1 MESLF
6 FLLIPLL
13 AIGYWWASNQP
24 QTFINQ
30 PPAWWFKISSILFIV
45 AFFIILYMVMW
56 KDNAK

>member
-6 FLLIPLL
+6 FLFIPLL
-13 AIGYWWASNQP
+13 AIAYWWASNQP

-30 PPAWWFKISSILFIV
+30 PPTWWFKISSILFIV